1 MRCARIAIT
10 LVASTAAIALL
21 VPAVAPASTKAGK
34 PSNFTITVSGQ
45 RLTAKQLTPQL
56 DTYIPIRTGPI
67 TISVRWTTDLRGT
80 NHRVIVTSSGGTD
93 RKRCLSG
100 TSCVLATKWSLKPT
114 QETSWSVLIYNGTRL
129 VSEKALCLV
138 GKG

>member
-1 MRCARIAIT
+1 MRGRRF
-10 LVASTAAIALL
+10 VALAAAG
-21 VPAVAPASTKAGK
+21 PAPATPKAV

-45 RLTAKQLTPQL
+45 RLTAQQLSPKV
-56 DTYIPIRTGPI
+56 DSYIPVRTGRL
-67 TISVRWTTDLRGT
+67 TIAVRWTNDLQGT

-100 TSCVLATKWSLKPT
+100 TSCILSTRWSLKPT
-114 QETSWSVLIYNGTRL
+114 QETSWSVLIYRGTRL